1 MSPAS
6 RRQYI
11 LHLETQNRHMTKQF
25 DVIIIGAGALGV
37 FHAYHALKAG
47 KTVLLLEKDKRA
59 QEATVRNFGQ
69 VVPSGLIPGSEWHE
83 YGRMATELY
92 KEIQSEFHIS
102 IRNNG
107 SCYIANTASEMTV
120 LEELQAKFHAVD
132 YPAEL
137 WTAAQL
143 LEHYPMVQ
151 TDYARG
157 ALFFPQEV
165 SAEPEI
171 LVHRVLEYLSVK
183 FPQQFSHRNNCPVVG
198 TETAGDTVRV
208 STADKQEYAAA
219 HCFICS
225 GREFKLLF
233 PEVFATSGLIVSKL
247 NMMATYPQQHTVLPG
262 NILTGLTI
270 RRYESF
276 TACDSYQQLDAADVP
291 QDCVDYGIH
300 ILFKQRVDGSVIIG
314 DSHLYAPIEDQDDL
328 SIFYNDMH
336 INEIMLREAKKIM
349 QLDNWNIAQ
358 NWTGFYAQHEDEI
371 FCHTIDKRIHIVTGI
386 GGKGMTTSAGF
397 AQHNISKVLNS

>member
-1 MSPAS
+1 M
-6 RRQYI
+6 
-11 LHLETQNRHMTKQF
+11 TQTF
-25 DVIIIGAGALGV
+25 DIIIIGAGALGV

-47 KTVLLLEKDKRA
+47 KQVLLLEKDKRA

-83 YGRMATELY
+83 YGRIATALY
-92 KEIQSEFHIS
+92 KELQEEYNIG

-107 SCYIANTASEMTV
+107 SCYIANTATEMTV
-120 LEELQAKFHAVD
+120 LEELHAKFKAVD
-132 YPAEL
+132 YTSEL
-137 WTAAQL
+137 WTKEQL
-143 LEHYPMVQ
+143 LEKYPMVQ
-151 TDYARG
+151 TGYATG
-157 ALFFPQEV
+157 ALYFPQEV

-171 LVHRVLEYLSVK
+171 LIHRVLELLSLK
-183 FPQQFSHRNNCPVVG
+183 FPQQFSHRNNCPVVAVATTG
-198 TETAGDTVRV
+198 SEQISV
-208 STADKQEYAAA
+208 STTDKQTYQAQ
-219 HCFICS
+219 HCIICS

-233 PEVFATSGLIVSKL
+233 PEVFTNSGLVVSKL

-276 TACDSYQQLDAADVP
+276 TVCDSYEQLDQAEVP
-291 QDCVDYGIH
+291 QDCIDYGIH

-314 DSHLYAPIEDQDDL
+314 DSHLYASIADQDDL
-328 SIFYNDMH
+328 SVFYNDMH
-336 INEIMLREAKKIM
+336 INEVMLREAKKIM

-358 NWTGFYAQHEDEI
+358 NWAGFYAQHEDEI
-371 FCHTIDKRIHIVTGI
+371 FCHNIEHRIHIVTGI

-397 AQHNISKVLNS
+397 AQQSIQKILAL